1 MKVPYN
7 WLLEYVDIEKD
18 IREVADALTMSGS
31 KVEEVIEYGKEIDK
45 VVTGLIEKIE
55 RHPNADK
62 LRVCQ
67 VNVGE
72 EVIQIVTGA
81 ENVQE
86 GDTVP
91 VALHGSTLPGGVKIK
106 REN

>member
-45 VVTGLIEKIE
+45 VVTGLIEK
-55 RHPNADK
+55 
-62 LRVCQ
+62 
-67 VNVGE
+67 
-72 EVIQIVTGA
+72 
-81 ENVQE
+81 
-86 GDTVP
+86 
-91 VALHGSTLPGGVKIK
+91 
-106 REN
+106 